1 VVLVPFVL
9 PGEKVRIGPV
19 HRSRA
24 VLEAVVEPAPER
36 VPPPCPLFTRCGGCH
51 YQHAPY
57 EFQLAQKVEILREQL
72 RRVGKLSFDGEI
84 RVVSG
89 PPLGYRNRVQFHVVD
104 GRVGFWEA
112 GSHTLAPVPA
122 ECATASPRV
131 NQFLAALRE
140 RVRDPRWP
148 RFVQSVE
155 VFSNERDIQV
165 NVVDAAKPVARR
177 FYEWMGSTAALD
189 YETGVGVFRVSPK
202 SFFQVN
208 RFLIDALAAEAT
220 AGRGGRLAMDLYAG
234 AGLFA
239 LPLARQFA
247 KVVAVEAGRAAV
259 EDLRFNAGR
268 AGAAID
274 VVDSRV
280 EDFLASFEGAPDFV
294 LADPPRAGLGP
305 AVVSQLQRL
314 APPQLTIVSCD
325 PATLA
330 RDLAQLTRYRLA
342 SLTLIDLFPQ
352 TFHLETIA
360 CLGRIS

>member
-1 VVLVPFVL
+1 
-9 PGEKVRIGPV
+9 
-19 HRSRA
+19 
-24 VLEAVVEPAPER
+24 
-36 VPPPCPLFTRCGGCH
+36 
-51 YQHAPY
+51 
-57 EFQLAQKVEILREQL
+57 
-72 RRVGKLSFDGEI
+72 
-84 RVVSG
+84 
-89 PPLGYRNRVQFHVVD
+89 
-104 GRVGFWEA
+104 
-112 GSHTLAPVPA
+112 
-122 ECATASPRV
+122 V

-148 RFVQSVE
+148 RFVRSVE

-259 EDLRFNAGR
+259 EDLCFNAGR

-360 CLGRIS
+360 CLDRIS